1 MLNRCVYPK
10 LLELFSSKTP
20 NVMGVDIK
28 IKKLLIFFLITITN
42 LKGPIIQRVYLVQ
55 SGECEL

>member
-1 MLNRCVYPK
+1 MLNRRVYPK

-20 NVMGVDIK
+20 NVMGVDIE
-28 IKKLLIFFLITITN
+28 IKKLLIFFFWITITN

-55 SGECEL
+55 SGEC